1 MTGHSTAIMLMDIQS
16 QTGNRKKLQVQGKY
30 NSKDK
35 LKNKSNEKH
44 LETLFTHRH
53 ILNIHLHNVPVILDL
68 TDKRTWIAF
77 QVQPVN

>member
-1 MTGHSTAIMLMDIQS
+1 MTGHSTAITLMDILKQAIE
-16 QTGNRKKLQVQGKY
+16 KIGKY

-44 LETLFTHRH
+44 LETLFTHRRV
-53 ILNIHLHNVPVILDL
+53 LNINLHNVPVILDL

-77 QVQPVN
+77 QVQPVNC